1 MGVGRI
7 LVKFTNW
14 LLLLTLFVMLYY
26 LTAGENIRSIMIE
39 TKNDVKL
46 KQFNV

>member
-14 LLLLTLFVMLYY
+14 LLLLTLFVMRYY
-26 LTAGENIRSIMIE
+26 LTGGENIMIE

>member
-14 LLLLTLFVMLYY
+14 LLLLTLFVMRYY
-26 LTAGENIRSIMIE
+26 LTGRENIMIE